1 MKKIETSI
9 TIKASAEQVWQ
20 VLTDFKAYPLWSP
33 TIKRFER
40 QPVEGKRCAVILENP
55 DGFKIKMNPRFLCID
70 PNRELRWKGE
80 LLIPGIFDGEHYF
93 ILEQVGEGEVRLI
106 QGELFSGLLIPFC
119 KKLLLTTNHGFELF
133 NKAIK
138 QYVEQKD

>member
-9 TIKASAEQVWQ
+9 TIKASVEEVWQ

-33 TIKRFER
+33 TIKYFEG
-40 QPVEGKRCAVILENP
+40 QPVEGKRCAVLLEPP
-55 DGFKIKMNPRFLCID
+55 DGFKIKMNPRFLSIN
-70 PNRELRWKGE
+70 PNCELRWKGE
-80 LLIPGIFDGEHYF
+80 LFIPGIFDGEHYF
-93 ILEQVGEGEVRLI
+93 ILEQAGEGEVRFI

-119 KKLLLTTNHGFELF
+119 KKLLLTTSHGFDLF